1 MEKENEMKK
10 YLVFG
15 FILTLAGLVT
25 GCASEGAQLEMA
37 YTAVP
42 LTQTQ
47 MAMYATPT
55 ETPIPQAVAFAVA
68 VEQARATSAAME
80 ATMQWVNGQMTATAW
95 ARDERATAQAAQATS
110 VAFAVQT
117 TATYEAFAL
126 AVTRQAAA
134 TATAYPP
141 TATAQAV
148 EATRTQMAWAAQAT
162 SEANHRAVQATADA
176 ANAEIVRL
184 ALERERQTNLVRAW
198 VPWMVFVLAIGLIGF
213 LAVRWSE
220 MRIVQR
226 DAFGAAPV
234 IVRGKVVLDP
244 ERAPGAG
251 LVVRRD
257 DTVDIVPGDRE
268 VTARAQQVQAIRS
281 MPAGRQ
287 DVPQVLPG
295 GQVPRIEVVDA
306 EVVRDWLEDVERQA
320 EEVE

>member
-1 MEKENEMKK
+1 MKK
-10 YLVFG
+10 YPIWLALALLVA
-15 FILTLAGLVT
+15 LMAA
-25 GCASEGAQLEMA
+25 GCASEGAKLEMA

-110 VAFAVQT
+110 VAFAAQT
-117 TATYEAFAL
+117 TATHEAFAL
-126 AVTRQAAA
+126 AATRQTAA
-134 TATAYPP
+134 TATAYPL
-141 TATAQAV
+141 TATAQAM
-148 EATRTQMAWAAQAT
+148 EAARTQMAWAAQAT
-162 SEANHRAVQATADA
+162 SEANRRAVQATADA

-198 VPWMVFVLAIGLIGF
+198 VPWMVFMLAIGLIGF

-234 IVRGKVVLDP
+234 IVRGRVILDP
-244 ERAPGAG
+244 ERSPGAG
-251 LVVRRD
+251 FVVRGNA
-257 DTVDIVPGDRE
+257 VDVVQGDRE